1 MNNVFSIQE
10 KTILVTGAA
19 SGIGAAMSIEFSRQG
34 ANVIITD
41 INEKGLNETFNQ
53 LQGDKNKLYVA
64 DLTNEEEISA
74 LINDIPILNGIVN
87 NAGVNKRVPS
97 SSIQTKDLDFVFG
110 INFNSIVLLNKKL
123 LKAKKIDNNASVV
136 FTSSISV
143 FKPAIGNA
151 LYAASKGAIDSYM
164 RVLALEL
171 SSKKIRVNAIHPGMV
186 WTSLIEKS
194 SFDIDKYK
202 EDEKKYPLGR
212 YGKPKDIANVAIFL
226 LSEASEWMT
235 GSVITIDGGK
245 SLI

>member
-1 MNNVFSIQE
+1 MNNVFSIQG

-53 LQGDKNKLYVA
+53 LQGDNNKLFVA
-64 DLTNEEEISA
+64 DLTNDEDISA
-74 LINDIPILNGIVN
+74 LVNDIPILNGVVN

-97 SSIQTKDLDFVFG
+97 FAIQTKDLDFVFG
-110 INFNSIVLLNKKL
+110 INFNSIVLLNKRL
-123 LKAKKIDNNASVV
+123 LKAKKIENNSSIV

-171 SSKKIRVNAIHPGMV
+171 STKKIRVNAIHPSMV

-194 SFDIDKYK
+194 SFDIDKYI